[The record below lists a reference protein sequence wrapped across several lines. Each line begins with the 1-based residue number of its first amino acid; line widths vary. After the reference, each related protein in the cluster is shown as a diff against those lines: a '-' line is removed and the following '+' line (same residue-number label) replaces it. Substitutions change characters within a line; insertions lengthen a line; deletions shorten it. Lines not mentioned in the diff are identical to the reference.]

1 MTEKVYTLD
10 ELRELGEY
18 PGIAYEQKYHFSRF
32 TNKVVRHRDYHR
44 DYSLLGYILLFFSF
58 SIGGWIWEVGIH
70 VIEDGV
76 FINRGTMHGPWLP
89 IYGFGGTLA
98 LLVFKKHVDNQVGV
112 FVWSVLM
119 CGTAEYITSALIEKI
134 QHLKYWNYN
143 GYFLNINGR
152 ICFEGVVVFGFA
164 CIMVIYIMS
173 PFLDNI
179 YKKLNKK
186 LLTVVAIVLCLGFA
200 ADFVYSLNVP
210 NKGKGITD
218 YSVSVVQDADSSP
231 DIEIIE

>member
-70 VIEDGV
+70 IIEDGV

-89 IYGFGGTLA
+89 IYGFGGTAA
-98 LLVFKKHVDNQVGV
+98 LLVFRKHVDNQVGV
-112 FVWSVLM
+112 FVGSVLM
-119 CGTAEYITSALIEKI
+119 CATAEYITSVIIEKV
-134 QHLKYWNYN
+134 QHLKYWDYN

-152 ICFEGVVVFGFA
+152 ICFEGIVVFGFA
-164 CIMVIYIMS
+164 CIFVIYILS

-179 YKKLNKK
+179 YCKVSKKLQAAA
-186 LLTVVAIVLCLGFA
+186 AIVLCVAFVF
-200 ADFVYSLNVP
+200 DFVYSLNVP
-210 NKGKGITD
+210 NQGKGITD
-218 YSVSVVQDADSSP
+218 YSVSIVQQEELP
-231 DIEIIE
+231 TTEISE

>member
-1 MTEKVYTLD
+1 MTEKVYSLD

-32 TNKVVRHRDYHR
+32 AGKVVKHRDYHR
-44 DYSLLGYILLFFSF
+44 DYTLLGYVLLFFSF

-70 VIEDGV
+70 IIEDGV

-89 IYGFGGTLA
+89 IYGVGGTLA

-112 FVWSVLM
+112 FVGSVIM
-119 CGTAEYITSALIEKI
+119 CGTAEYITSVIIEKV
-134 QHLKYWNYN
+134 QGGLKYWDYN

-152 ICFEGVVVFGFA
+152 ICFEGIVVFGFA
-164 CIMVIYIMS
+164 CILVIYILS
-173 PFLDNI
+173 PLLDNI
-179 YKKLNKK
+179 YKRVSQKILIVAAI
-186 LLTVVAIVLCLGFA
+186 LLCVSFV

-210 NKGKGITD
+210 NQGKGITD
-218 YSVSVVQDADSSP
+218 YCVSIVQQIDMK
-231 DIEIIE
+231 

>member
-1 MTEKVYTLD
+1 MTEKVYNLED
-10 ELRELGEY
+10 LRELGEY
-18 PGIAYEQKYHFSRF
+18 PGVAYEQKFHFSRF
-32 TNKVVRHRDYHR
+32 ANKVVKHRDYHR
-44 DYSLLGYILLFFSF
+44 NYTLLGYILLFFSF

-89 IYGFGGTLA
+89 IYGFGGTA
-98 LLVFKKHVDNQVGV
+98 AILVFRKHVDNQVGV
-112 FVWSVLM
+112 FVGSVLM
-119 CGTAEYITSALIEKI
+119 CGTAEYITSFVLEKV
-134 QHLKYWNYN
+134 QHLKYWDYN

-152 ICFEGVVVFGFA
+152 ICFEGIVVFGFA

-179 YKKLNKK
+179 FKKLPKK
-186 LLTVVAIVLCLGFA
+186 LLVVAAVVLCVGFA

-210 NKGKGITD
+210 NEGKGITD
-218 YSVSVVQDADSSP
+218 YSVSVVQETDTSP
-231 DIEIIE
+231 DIELTE